1 MLKYQL
7 LTGDHQKSIHRAKIK
22 RSSLGEKEEKRR
34 QCSCAL
40 EVTLLDQEQHFPRD
54 TMETK
59 SMLSSF
65 QATLPS
71 RTEGRVEKYS
81 VPPT

>member
-1 MLKYQL
+1 M
-7 LTGDHQKSIHRAKIK
+7 K
-22 RSSLGEKEEKRR
+22 RKRKGGNG
-34 QCSCAL
+34 SCAL
-40 EVTLLDQEQHFPRD
+40 EVTLLDHEQHFPRD
-54 TMETK
+54 AMETK

-71 RTEGRVEKYS
+71 RTEGRVEKYG